1 MLPERYN
8 VRDGLPERY
17 NVLEVLLECYN
28 VREVLPE
35 CYNVREV
42 LPECYNVNNTKFF
55 THALFTVRAC
65 LLDARNATAIYSVV
79 CGEASKNETYTSSKN
94 ELGRYFIITS

>member
-8 VRDGLPERY
+8 VREVLPERY
-17 NVLEVLLECYN
+17 IVREVLPERYN

-35 CYNVREV
+35 R
-42 LPECYNVNNTKFF
+42 YNVNNKKFSK
-55 THALFTVRAC
+55 HALFTMRAC

-79 CGEASKNETYTSSKN
+79 CGEASKNETYTCSKN
-94 ELGRYFIITS
+94 ELGRYFIINS